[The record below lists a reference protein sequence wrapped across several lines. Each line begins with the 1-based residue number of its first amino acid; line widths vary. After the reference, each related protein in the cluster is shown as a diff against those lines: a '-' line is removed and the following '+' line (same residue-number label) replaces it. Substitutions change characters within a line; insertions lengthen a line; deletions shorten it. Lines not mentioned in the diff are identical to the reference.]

1 MQPTPADFDYT
12 LDFKVRDYECDL
24 QGIVNNSVYQNYL
37 EHARHEFL
45 LSKGVHFAQLAK
57 QGINL
62 IVTRI
67 ELDYK
72 KPLRS
77 GDTFCVALSVKPR
90 GALRGYFEQ
99 AIFVGTTQQLAAK
112 ALVTWAAMDN
122 QGKPLKIG
130 DIAKQLMT

>member
-77 GDTFCVALSVKPR
+77 GDTFCVALSVSVR

-99 AIFVGTTQQLAAK
+99 AIFVGPTQQLAAK

-130 DIAKQLMT
+130 EVAKQLMA